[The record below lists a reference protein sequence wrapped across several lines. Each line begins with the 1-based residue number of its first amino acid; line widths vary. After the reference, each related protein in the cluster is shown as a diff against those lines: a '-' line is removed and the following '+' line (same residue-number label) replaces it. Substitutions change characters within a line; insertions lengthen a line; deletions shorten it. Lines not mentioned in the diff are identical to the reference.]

1 MRRLNALVT
10 AALLVLLAWHG
21 MSGSFMLLG
30 VNAGT
35 GKAAAWTA
43 MALAAL
49 HGAIGLALTVPTLR
63 ASRRGALYLRQNA
76 RFWAIRLS
84 GIALILLLCLHVGVF
99 GRVRSGQ
106 FVLYEF
112 TTLKMLVQ
120 VLLAAALALH
130 VLAGLG
136 PLLVSLGV
144 CRYRVWQGDLLLV
157 FSLLLLFFAA
167 ALIFYYAEWQ
177 WL

>member
-1 MRRLNALVT
+1 MRRLNALLA
-10 AALLVLLAWHG
+10 AALLILLAWHG
-21 MSGSFMLLG
+21 LAGSFMLLG

-35 GKAAAWTA
+35 GKIAGWTA

-76 RFWAIRLS
+76 RFWAIRFS
-84 GIALILLLCLHVGVF
+84 GAALILLLCLHVGVF

-130 VLAGLG
+130 VLAGIG

-144 CRYRVWQGDLLLV
+144 YRYRVWQGDLLLI

-167 ALIFYYAEWQ
+167 ALIFYYARWQ